1 MATQAAAL
9 LDKFQDRVA
18 PLPLITPVICDNF
31 LYDFKGA
38 LPRAGDRQAGR
49 SGLDKGTLAA
59 AFIGLKRAGQRQ
71 PDRRTA
77 YRPPPLIKPA
87 ARLAREVPLIRARRS
102 SRQVLG
108 GPSRGNRCA
117 PGRRLPPLGPP
128 GHGGVGARVFPA
140 GRRTG
145 SASQRSAPGARAAKR
160 AILPTLQCQA
170 GQDHAQERFASYVL
184 AYRQSYSEGHQ
195 SAWPALRETS
205 VL

>member
-87 ARLAREVPLIRARRS
+87 ALFAREGCADLDAPQFSPGIGR
-102 SRQVLG
+102 
-108 GPSRGNRCA
+108 PFRGR
-117 PGRRLPPLGPP
+117 
-128 GHGGVGARVFPA
+128 
-140 GRRTG
+140 
-145 SASQRSAPGARAAKR
+145 
-160 AILPTLQCQA
+160 
-170 GQDHAQERFASYVL
+170 
-184 AYRQSYSEGHQ
+184 
-195 SAWPALRETS
+195 
-205 VL
+205 